1 MKDFNIGVRVTNGT
15 DIGVTVKQQPR
26 SKRLHKSMWRT
37 LVVWDR
43 EYKGCKQ
50 TGYPLTADLEEI

>member
-1 MKDFNIGVRVTNGT
+1 MLRFKIGCRVTDGNDSGEVVEQN
-15 DIGVTVKQQPR
+15 INKNNPNPP
-26 SKRLHKSMWRT
+26 KRT

-50 TGYPLTADLEEI
+50 TGYPLTAELKEL